1 MNEYEPV
8 DISNVCNSQLDVL
21 KSETDPIP
29 GLQSLRGLP
38 FLIGNPVVDSDSK
51 RLIVLNLIYQ
61 CYQN

>member
-21 KSETDPIP
+21 KSETDPVP

-38 FLIGNPVVDSDSK
+38 FLIGNPVVDSDRK
-51 RLIVLNLIYQ
+51 
-61 CYQN
+61 